1 MFRSLLYI
9 IELSELFENSLVSN
23 VCLIVCFV
31 QGSTGRPGRRGSRG
45 RRGDKVRTGGSG
57 SFFLTEHG
65 LDLAIKGLIVQW
77 YESSLSQESVLL
89 LLFESTITTVSKFK
103 FID

>member
-1 MFRSLLYI
+1 MCYVTKAMNKILYRIIKIIKVNHLFRSLLYI

-45 RRGDKVRTGGSG
+45 RRGDKVRTGGSVLVL
-57 SFFLTEHG
+57 FFSLNTDLTWQSR
-65 LDLAIKGLIVQW
+65 V
-77 YESSLSQESVLL
+77 
-89 LLFESTITTVSKFK
+89 
-103 FID
+103 